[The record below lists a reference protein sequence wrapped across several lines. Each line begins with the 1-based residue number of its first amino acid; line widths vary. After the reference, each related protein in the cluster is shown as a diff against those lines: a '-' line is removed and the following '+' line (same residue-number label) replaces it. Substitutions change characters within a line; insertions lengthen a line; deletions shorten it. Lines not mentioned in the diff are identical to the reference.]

1 MAGGVGVPW
10 HISRQPW
17 GIESIPAGGLGLKR
31 TREELWQPSL
41 RQGWN
46 RLGGTE
52 ALPPGSSMMS
62 SVANMMDRLLYLV
75 HASYLTHDS
84 SSTPSNLPVGK
95 ASLFTPGI
103 KETEAQGVQVASS
116 QLHS

>member
-1 MAGGVGVPW
+1 MAHLPATTGHRVHPSRWPGAQEDKGGALAAKPAAGMEPSWRHGGPPSRKLHDVVCRQHDGSPPVPGPC
-10 HISRQPW
+10 Q
-17 GIESIPAGGLGLKR
+17 L
-31 TREELWQPSL
+31 
-41 RQGWN
+41 
-46 RLGGTE
+46 
-52 ALPPGSSMMS
+52 
-62 SVANMMDRLLYLV
+62 
-75 HASYLTHDS
+75 SYYDS

>member
-1 MAGGVGVPW
+1 MGHLPTTTGHRVHPSRWPGAQEDKGGAG
-10 HISRQPW
+10 
-17 GIESIPAGGLGLKR
+17 
-31 TREELWQPSL
+31 QPSL

-46 RLGGTE
+46 HLGGTE

-62 SVANMMDRLLYLV
+62 SVASMMDRLLYLV
-75 HASYLTHDS
+75 HAGYLTHDS
-84 SSTPSNLPVGK
+84 SSTPSNIPVWK